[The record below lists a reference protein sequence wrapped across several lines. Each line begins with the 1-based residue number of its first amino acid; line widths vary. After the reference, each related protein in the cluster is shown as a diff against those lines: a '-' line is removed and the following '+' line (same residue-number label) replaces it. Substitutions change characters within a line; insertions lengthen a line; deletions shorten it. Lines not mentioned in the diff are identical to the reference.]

1 VKGERVRLLAS
12 INLTFVVWMTFIC
25 SVLTIFGVICIAR
38 AAAASRNMIL
48 ASATVIS
55 ALVFFGLQGLIE
67 LRVPRGRDGI
77 GGTLLLDLDGPAI
90 RHVRG
95 RGQPSTAAGMTTA
108 LRTFGEESAR
118 NVLASMQPRPD
129 FSAGDNTSLL
139 HQWQLLSDFAILSF
153 LHYMRQQQPDWQTRF
168 VTIDTPFGGT
178 RVRVPTPS
186 FTVRNCTDIDEQTMR
201 QELRRSGNE
210 FAEASLA
217 EAAPLCL
224 PPQSVMR
231 IGRDSITIT
240 NPFLTISFR
249 VQPRGGV
256 PHMFLFDVTTEY
268 SRLRSQHELMPEY
281 RQWVE
286 RIIAD
291 ARPWFTVP
299 E

>member
-1 VKGERVRLLAS
+1 VRFLNSTEWIDWAPYIALAG
-12 INLTFVVWMTFIC
+12 IG
-25 SVLTIFGVICIAR
+25 LTILGALIIFRNATG
-38 AAAASRNMIL
+38 SRNL
-48 ASATVIS
+48 
-55 ALVFFGLQGLIE
+55 ALVCATLIGALLIGILQASME
-67 LRVPRGRDGI
+67 LRLPPGRDGI
-77 GGTLLLDLDGPAI
+77 GGALLLDLDGPAI

-95 RGQPSTAAGMTTA
+95 RGQPGTAAATTMA

-129 FSAGDNTSLL
+129 FSASDNTSLL
-139 HQWQLLSDFAILSF
+139 HQVQLLSDFAILSF

-178 RVRVPTPS
+178 RVQVPTPS
-186 FTVRNCTDIDEQTMR
+186 FTRRNCTEIDEQTIR

-231 IGRDSITIT
+231 IDRDSITIT

-256 PHMFLFDVTTEY
+256 PYMFSFDVTTKY

-286 RIIAD
+286 RVIAD
-291 ARPWFTVP
+291 ALPWFTVP
-299 E
+299 K